1 MENVPLR
8 LELVKKL
15 VEKERG
21 GEKMERRKMV
31 RNFGSRMSNNSIFE
45 SYFVIAFPFI
55 SRVLYIRCLIAA
67 V

>member
-21 GEKMERRKMV
+21 GEKWKGEKWYETLEAECRIIQYSKV
-31 RNFGSRMSNNSIFE
+31 TSLSR
-45 SYFVIAFPFI
+45 FPLSLEFYT
-55 SRVLYIRCLIAA
+55 SDV
-67 V
+67 